1 MTTATDVQPKSKL
14 FKISAPYVSEGRINV
29 PLAATS
35 NMWVTLKVNAEG
47 GENATH
53 THMDEDHTFMVLEGE
68 VTFFDEHENE
78 SVLGP
83 YEGIMIPKGAFYRY
97 LNTGGTNLFLLRIG
111 CKADPEGIKAR
122 LRPDG
127 TPIKG
132 SSPENK
138 HVDGKPIPGKVFGFQ
153 E

>member
-1 MTTATDVQPKSKL
+1 MTTTTDVQPTSKL

-29 PLAATS
+29 PLARTD

-53 THMDEDHTFMVLEGE
+53 THLDEDHTFMVLEGE
-68 VTFFDEHENE
+68 VTFFDEHENA

-111 CKADPEGIKAR
+111 CKAGDVKKTR

-127 TPIKG
+127 SPIKG
-132 SSPENK
+132 SSKDNK
-138 HVDGKPIPGKVFGFQ
+138 HVDGKPIPGKVFGHQ
-153 E
+153 G